1 MPIYSYC
8 CRKCG
13 TEFDKLRPMSQRNEP
28 AECPHCASEEVD
40 RGVEEF
46 GVETFAGGRWQ
57 EVAAGTTIGS
67 KRLLR
72 LPEQNAQKIR
82 ISIRKAK
89 ACPTIATIGLYL
101 APPL

>member
-46 GVETFAGGRWQ
+46 GVGGAGLRSCAPSG
-57 EVAAGTTIGS
+57 GGGS
-67 KRLLR
+67 
-72 LPEQNAQKIR
+72 
-82 ISIRKAK
+82 
-89 ACPTIATIGLYL
+89 T
-101 APPL
+101 